1 MSRWAS
7 QSSKLVAGR
16 AERAAV
22 GSTPIL
28 SRLNGYRALCAI
40 PVLIIKRACFIY
52 LETRQMN
59 LLLHLQSRHSLANFL
74 EFPLFRTYAYNSH
87 LLPTGYLREAVYELL
102 LHGNF
107 QLNKQRTQP

>member
-28 SRLNGYRALCAI
+28 SRLKGYRASCAI
-40 PVLIIKRACFIY
+40 PFLKLPNTFA
-52 LETRQMN
+52 T
-59 LLLHLQSRHSLANFL
+59 SL
-74 EFPLFRTYAYNSH
+74 
-87 LLPTGYLREAVYELL
+87 
-102 LHGNF
+102 
-107 QLNKQRTQP
+107 

>member
-28 SRLNGYRALCAI
+28 SRLNGYRAQCTI
-40 PVLIIKRACFIY
+40 PVL
-52 LETRQMN
+52 N
-59 LLLHLQSRHSLANFL
+59 LNDQGKVS
-74 EFPLFRTYAYNSH
+74 
-87 LLPTGYLREAVYELL
+87 
-102 LHGNF
+102 
-107 QLNKQRTQP
+107 K

>member
-28 SRLNGYRALCAI
+28 SRLKGYRTLCAI
-40 PVLIIKRACFIY
+40 P
-52 LETRQMN
+52 
-59 LLLHLQSRHSLANFL
+59 FL
-74 EFPLFRTYAYNSH
+74 ELQMPWISPHF
-87 LLPTGYLREAVYELL
+87 YEP
-102 LHGNF
+102 
-107 QLNKQRTQP
+107 K

>member
-28 SRLNGYRALCAI
+28 SRQINCQLSI
-40 PVLIIKRACFIY
+40 
-52 LETRQMN
+52 
-59 LLLHLQSRHSLANFL
+59 AN
-74 EFPLFRTYAYNSH
+74 ENYQQKPI
-87 LLPTGYLREAVYELL
+87 
-102 LHGNF
+102 
-107 QLNKQRTQP
+107 